1 LSVSLQGVGMTE
13 ADASVEAAT
22 EAGPPIDRRAA
33 LWIFAASVVATLA
46 TTFSPPLLRMFSTEI
61 WRALGWT
68 EVGWSVF
75 LAARGLFLIVF
86 ILMAGAAGDLLGR
99 RRVLLLAL
107 AGYLLASLVAATAA
121 RQGAFLVM
129 EGLLPILDA
138 FVKTLALTLLILAF
152 QGRERL
158 NALIAYSGIYLL
170 AFVLSPWFAAQLGQ
184 AAQVRTVAY
193 TMSIVLAAIALLL
206 VVKKVPESRASAQA
220 KPRNVAA
227 LCAWVA
233 GVCAVIFGVVMS
245 GSLGWSS
252 PLVLGTLAAGGA
264 ILLALVW
271 LRGHPPGEN
280 WRFVLRF
287 ERRLTVA
294 ILAGVILNLGLY
306 AVAVQIFGFLQR
318 VQDYDVLRAGLRLA
332 PILIGPLLLG
342 AVASRL
348 SVRAGMRGALSVGL
362 LLVAVSAAGFGF
374 LQPDISYWVL
384 APLLA
389 LLGLGFIIGNAPYLL
404 LLSSSVP
411 HDLAAT
417 VQAVGR
423 TTAQLGGALAY
434 ALMLNLIAD
443 FGTQAFVRSAEAAG
457 VTPAGI
463 EQQLSSL
470 AAIAG
475 DISLVLGPEVER
487 QVLEWI
493 APGVDLAYTVGLS
506 RAMWVLAGLCV
517 FGAALVWV
525 GLPGKQTEPGQEPDL
540 EQRLDPPAPSG

>member
-1 LSVSLQGVGMTE
+1 MTE
-13 ADASVEAAT
+13 ADPSVQPAT
-22 EAGPPIDRRAA
+22 EAGPAMDRRAA
-33 LWIFAASVVATLA
+33 LWIFAASVMAMLA
-46 TTFSPPLLRMFSTEI
+46 TTFSPPLLRMYSTEI

-75 LAARGLFLIVF
+75 VAAKGLFLIVF
-86 ILMAGAAGDLLGR
+86 VLAAGAAGDLLGR

-107 AGYLLASLVAATAA
+107 AGFLAASLLAATTS
-121 RQGAFLVM
+121 QLGAFLVM

-138 FVKTLALTLLILAF
+138 FVRTLTLTLLIVAF

-158 NALIAYSGIYLL
+158 NALIAYSCIYLL
-170 AFVLSPWFAAQLGQ
+170 AFVLSPWFAAQV
-184 AAQVRTVAY
+184 ARTAQVRTVAY
-193 TMSIVLAAIALLL
+193 AVSAVLAAVALLL
-206 VVKKVPESRASAQA
+206 VARKVPESRASVQA

-233 GVCAVIFGVVMS
+233 GVCAVIFGVIMA
-245 GSLGWSS
+245 GSLDWSS
-252 PLVLGTLAAGGA
+252 PLVLGTLAAGSA

-271 LRGHPPGEN
+271 LRGPPSGEN

-287 ERRLTVA
+287 ERSLSVA
-294 ILAGVILNLGLY
+294 IVAGVILNLALY

-318 VQDYDVLRAGLRLA
+318 VQNYDVLVAGLRLA

-342 AVASRL
+342 VLASRL
-348 SVRAGMRGALSVGL
+348 QVAVGVRGALAVGL
-362 LLVAVSAAGFGF
+362 LLVATSAAGFGF

-411 HDLAAT
+411 NDLEAT

-434 ALMLNLIAD
+434 VLMLNLIAG
-443 FGTQAFVRSAEAAG
+443 FGTQILVRSAGAAG
-457 VTPAGI
+457 VTPAAI
-463 EQQLSSL
+463 EQQSSSL

-475 DISLVLGPEVER
+475 DTSLVLGPEVER
-487 QVLEWI
+487 QALEWV
-493 APGVDLAYTVGLS
+493 APRVNLAYTLGLS

-525 GLPGKQTEPGQEPDL
+525 VLPGKRGELGQELAADQALEPPD
-540 EQRLDPPAPSG
+540 PSG

>member
-1 LSVSLQGVGMTE
+1 MAE
-13 ADASVEAAT
+13 ADPSVQPAT
-22 EAGPPIDRRAA
+22 ETGPAMERRAA
-33 LWIFAASVVATLA
+33 RWIFAASVVAMLA

-61 WRALGWT
+61 WRYLGWT
-68 EVGWSVF
+68 EVGWSIF

-86 ILMAGAAGDLLGR
+86 VLAAGAAGDLFGR

-107 AGYLLASLVAATAA
+107 VGHLLASLVAATAS
-121 RQGAFLVM
+121 RQAAFLVM
-129 EGLLPILDA
+129 QSLLPILDA
-138 FVKTLALTLLILAF
+138 FVRTLTLTLLILAF

-170 AFVLSPWFAAQLGQ
+170 AFVLSPWFAAQVAR

-193 TMSIVLAAIALLL
+193 ATSAVLAVAALLL

-220 KPRNVAA
+220 RPQNVAA
-227 LCAWVA
+227 LSAWVA
-233 GVCAVIFGVVMS
+233 GICAIIFAVVLA

-252 PLVLGTLAAGGA
+252 PLVLGTLAVGGG

-271 LRGHPPGEN
+271 LRGHPLREE

-294 ILAGVILNLGLY
+294 IVAGVILNMTLY
-306 AVAVQIFGFLQR
+306 AVAVQLLNFMQR
-318 VQDYDVLRAGLRLA
+318 VQDYDLFLAGLGLA

-342 AVASRL
+342 ALASRL
-348 SVRAGMRGALSVGL
+348 SVRVGMRGALSVGL
-362 LLVAVSAAGFGF
+362 LLVAVSAVGFGF
-374 LQPDISYWVL
+374 LQPDISYWAL

-411 HDLAAT
+411 RDLTAT

-423 TTAQLGGALAY
+423 ATSQLGGGLAY
-434 ALMLNLIAD
+434 ALMLSLIAG
-443 FGTQAFVRSAEAAG
+443 FGTQAFVRSAQSAG
-457 VTPAGI
+457 ITPAGI
-463 EQQLSSL
+463 EQQLSTL
-470 AAIAG
+470 AAAAG
-475 DISLVLGPEVER
+475 DTSLVLVEEAEL

-493 APGVDLAYTVGLS
+493 APGVESAYTMGLA

-517 FGAALVWV
+517 FGAVLVWI
-525 GLPGKQTEPGQEPDL
+525 GLPGNGGATRQELDGDQALELPDS
-540 EQRLDPPAPSG
+540 SG

>member
-1 LSVSLQGVGMTE
+1 VSE
-13 ADASVEAAT
+13 ADARVERAT
-22 EAGPPIDRRAA
+22 EAGPAMDRRAA
-33 LWIFAASVVATLA
+33 RWIFAASVVAMLA

-61 WRALGWT
+61 WRYLGWT

-86 ILMAGAAGDLLGR
+86 VLAAGAAGDLFGR
-99 RRVLLLAL
+99 RRVLLLSLSGFL
-107 AGYLLASLVAATAA
+107 AASLLAATISQ
-121 RQGAFLVM
+121 RGAFLVM
-129 EGLLPILDA
+129 EGLLPIFDA

-158 NALIAYSGIYLL
+158 NALIVYSGILL
-170 AFVLSPWFAAQLGQ
+170 VAFVLSPWFAAQIGQ
-184 AAQVRTVAY
+184 VTQVRTVAY
-193 TMSIVLAAIALLL
+193 ATSVVLSAVALLL
-206 VVKKVPESRASAQA
+206 VARKVPESRASAQA

-227 LCAWVA
+227 LGAWVA
-233 GVCAVIFGVVMS
+233 GVCAIIFGVVLA

-252 PLVLGTLAAGGA
+252 PLVLSTLAAGGA

-271 LRGHPPGEN
+271 LRGHPLREE

-287 ERRLTVA
+287 ERSLTVA
-294 ILAGVILNLGLY
+294 IVAGVILNLALY

-318 VQDYDVLRAGLRLA
+318 VQDYGLFPAGLRLT

-342 AVASRL
+342 ALASRL
-348 SVRAGMRGALSVGL
+348 SVRVGMRGALLVGL
-362 LLVAVSAAGFGF
+362 LLVAASAVGFGF
-374 LQPDISYWVL
+374 LQPDVSYWAL

-411 HDLAAT
+411 RDLTAT

-423 TTAQLGGALAY
+423 TSAQLGGALAY
-434 ALMLNLIAD
+434 AFMLTLIAG
-443 FGTQAFVRSAEAAG
+443 FGRQAFVRSAQAAG

-475 DISLVLGPEVER
+475 DTSLVLGPEVEL

-493 APGVDLAYTVGLS
+493 APGVNLAYTVGLS
-506 RAMWVLAGLCV
+506 RAMWVLGGLCM

-525 GLPGKQTEPGQEPDL
+525 MLPGKRGKLRQEPDG
-540 EQRLDPPAPSG
+540 EQALDPAGPTG

>member
-1 LSVSLQGVGMTE
+1 MPET
-13 ADASVEAAT
+13 DASVEPAA
-22 EAGPPIDRRAA
+22 EAGPAIDRGTAR
-33 LWIFAASVVATLA
+33 WIFAAAVVATLA
-46 TTFSPPLLRMFSTEI
+46 TTFSPPLLRMYSTEI

-75 LAARGLFLIVF
+75 VAAKGLFLIGFV
-86 ILMAGAAGDLLGR
+86 LAAGAAGDLFGR

-107 AGYLLASLVAATAA
+107 AGFLAASLLAATTSQ
-121 RQGAFLVM
+121 RGAFLVM
-129 EGLLPILDA
+129 EGLLPIFDA
-138 FVKTLALTLLILAF
+138 FVRTLTLTLLILAF

-193 TMSIVLAAIALLL
+193 TTSILLAAIALLL

-233 GVCAVIFGVVMS
+233 GVCAVIFGVVLA

-294 ILAGVILNLGLY
+294 IVAGVILNLALY

-318 VQDYDVLRAGLRLA
+318 VQDYDVLPAGLRLA

-342 AVASRL
+342 ALAGRL
-348 SVRAGMRGALSVGL
+348 PGIVGMRGALAVSL

-374 LQPDISYWVL
+374 LQPDISYWAL

-411 HDLAAT
+411 HDLTAT
-417 VQAVGR
+417 VQAIGR
-423 TTAQLGGALAY
+423 TTAQMGGALAY
-434 ALMLNLIAD
+434 GLMLTLIAG
-443 FGTQAFVRSAEAAG
+443 FGQRAFVRSAEAAG

-475 DISLVLGPEVER
+475 DTSLVLGPEVER
-487 QVLEWI
+487 RALEWI
-493 APGVDLAYTVGLS
+493 APGVNLAYTVGLS
-506 RAMWVLAGLCV
+506 RAMWILAGLCV
-517 FGAALVWV
+517 FGAVLVWV
-525 GLPGKQTEPGQEPDL
+525 GLPGKWGELRQEPEREQAL
-540 EQRLDPPAPSG
+540 ELIEPSG

>member
-1 LSVSLQGVGMTE
+1 M
-13 ADASVEAAT
+13 
-22 EAGPPIDRRAA
+22 DRRAA
-33 LWIFAASVVATLA
+33 LWIFAASVMAMLA
-46 TTFSPPLLRMFSTEI
+46 TTFSPPLLRMYSTEI

-75 LAARGLFLIVF
+75 VAAKGLFLIVF
-86 ILMAGAAGDLLGR
+86 VLAAGAAGDLLGR

-107 AGYLLASLVAATAA
+107 AGFLAASLLAATTS
-121 RQGAFLVM
+121 QLGAFLVM

-138 FVKTLALTLLILAF
+138 FVRTLTLTLLIVAF

-158 NALIAYSGIYLL
+158 NALIAYSCIYLL
-170 AFVLSPWFAAQLGQ
+170 AFVLSPWFAAQV
-184 AAQVRTVAY
+184 ARTAQVRTVAY
-193 TMSIVLAAIALLL
+193 AASAVLAAVALLL
-206 VVKKVPESRASAQA
+206 VARKVPESRASVQA

-233 GVCAVIFGVVMS
+233 GVCAVIFGVIMA
-245 GSLGWSS
+245 GSLDWSS
-252 PLVLGTLAAGGA
+252 PLVLGTLAAGSA

-287 ERRLTVA
+287 ERSLSVA
-294 ILAGVILNLGLY
+294 IVAGVILNLALY

-318 VQDYDVLRAGLRLA
+318 VQNYDVLVAGLRLA

-342 AVASRL
+342 VLASRL
-348 SVRAGMRGALSVGL
+348 QVAVGVRGALAVGL
-362 LLVAVSAAGFGF
+362 LLVATSAAGFGF

-411 HDLAAT
+411 NDLEGT

-434 ALMLNLIAD
+434 VLMLNLIAG
-443 FGTQAFVRSAEAAG
+443 FGTQVFVRSAEAAG
-457 VTPAGI
+457 VTPAAI

-475 DISLVLGPEVER
+475 DTSLLLGPEVER
-487 QVLEWI
+487 QALEWV
-493 APGVDLAYTVGLS
+493 APRVNLAYTLGLS

-525 GLPGKQTEPGQEPDL
+525 VLPGKRGELGQELAAD
-540 EQRLDPPAPSG
+540 QALDPPDPCG